1 MGIATLS
8 TPVGTRAWSTTSS
21 KEDAAVPAV
30 TNALL
35 PLIGG
40 ALVEMMQT
48 ANRKV
53 DQDGETPVGAAGLP
67 VGAAG
72 LIAGRPDA
80 DASRT
85 AAS

>member
-53 DQDGETPVGAAGLP
+53 DQDGETPVGAAGL
-67 VGAAG
+67 
-72 LIAGRPDA
+72 IAGRPDA

-85 AAS
+85 AAP